1 MYIKKL
7 TNIRRLNKIV
17 VTLVRYGFGG
27 LVAEMRLF
35 PLLSTIERIFVSK
48 KKAGLSTP
56 VRVRLVLEELGP
68 TFIKFGQIAST
79 RADILPTEWVEEFK
93 KLQDMVRPF
102 SFEEVRGVV
111 EKELKGSLE
120 EKFSTFDEEPFASAS
135 IAQVHFATL
144 NDGTDVAVKVR
155 RPGIARVIEADMSV
169 MHIVAELLQRYVPR
183 ARRYR
188 PLEVVDEFTRVI
200 TNEQDL
206 TIEGA
211 AIGRFYSIFKSNPN
225 IQIPKVYWDWSTEE
239 VLTMERVYGT
249 PIDEVE
255 TLRAKG
261 IDIKKAA
268 IDGLEIFF
276 SQVFEHGI
284 FHADLHPGNIFIR
297 DDGVIIYLDF
307 GIVGRLDRKLRK
319 YLASM
324 LYYIVREDY
333 YRMAIV
339 HRDMGLIGPGVDIG
353 EFEEALRV
361 IIEPILGAKLEHID
375 ISTLLMKLLQTA
387 RRFDM
392 RLQPN
397 LLLLQKSMVIIEG
410 VGRQL
415 YPDIDMWEVTKPMVY
430 KWMLKEKL
438 SPKSVAGK
446 ASERAEEIAGAAL
459 SIPYNMNDFFEKGAG
474 GDLTFGFVP
483 HGIEPVIEEIH
494 STGKRTSR
502 AVLTGSLVIAGTLSA
517 ALSAPDSFAILGVP
531 VLSIVLFAGAILLGI
546 KSLGTHA

>member
-1 MYIKKL
+1 MHIKKL

-35 PLLSTIERIFVSK
+35 PLLSTIERLFVSK
-48 KKAGLSTP
+48 KKAGKSTP
-56 VRVRLVLEELGP
+56 VRIRLVLEELGP

-79 RADILPTEWVEEFK
+79 RADLLPPEWVEEFK

-102 SFEEVRGVV
+102 SFEEVKAVV
-111 EKELKGSLE
+111 EGELKGSLE
-120 EKFSTFDEEPFASAS
+120 ERFATFDETPVASAS

-144 NDGTDVAVKVR
+144 KDGTEVAVKIK
-155 RPGIARVIEADMSV
+155 RPGIGRVIEADMSV
-169 MHIVAELLQRYVPR
+169 MGILAELLQKYVPR

-188 PLEVVDEFTRVI
+188 PLEVVEEFKRVI
-200 TNEQDL
+200 SSEQDF

-211 AIGRFYSIFKSNPN
+211 AIGRFYKIFESNPK
-225 IQIPKVYWDWSTEE
+225 IQIPKVYWDWTTEG

-249 PIDEVE
+249 PIDEIE
-255 TLRAKG
+255 RLHAKG
-261 IDIKKAA
+261 IDIKQAA
-268 IDGLEIFF
+268 IDGLKIFF
-276 SQVFEHGI
+276 EQVFEHGI

-307 GIVGRLDRKLRK
+307 VIVGRLDAKLRK

-361 IIEPILGAKLEHID
+361 IIEPILGARLEHID
-375 ISTLLMKLLQTA
+375 ISTLLMKLLQTS
-387 RRFDM
+387 RRFEM

-446 ASERAEEIAGAAL
+446 TSERIEEITGAAL
-459 SIPYNMNDFFEKGAG
+459 SIPYNMNEFFEKAAG
-474 GDLTFGFVP
+474 GDLSIGFVP
-483 HGIEPVIEEIH
+483 RGMEPMMEEV
-494 STGKRTSR
+494 SLAGRRTARS
-502 AVLTGSLVIAGTLSA
+502 VLAGSLIIAATLSVMFSDA
-517 ALSAPDSFAILGVP
+517 DSISVFGVP
-531 VLSIVLFAGAILLGI
+531 LFSVLLFAGAAIVGI
-546 KSLGTHA
+546 RRAR